1 MRVHEAQRVPILGSS
16 IGCQDVSKLFRRMTR
31 GSSVVL
37 RVARMSS
44 GRLSVSS
51 REDTW
56 KDGQGRCWVS
66 LRWYK
71 APRIG
76 APLKISSSLTDVSW
90 PLELPHTPWSQNKH
104 MGASYITANKMINNL
119 VDHRIT
125 SDKDGRR
132 NRHIG
137 PWGDHSVAV
146 YSSHHRIQNIF
157 SCPAPG
163 PRCGLPSVPLLT
175 QFHRYLQAASED

>member
-1 MRVHEAQRVPILGSS
+1 MRVHEAQHVPILGSS
-16 IGCQDVSKLFRRMTR
+16 IGCQGVSKLSRRMTR

-90 PLELPHTPWSQNKH
+90 PLDLPHTPWSQNKH

-119 VDHRIT
+119 VDHRIMAGGTGISAHEAITALRSTRVIIAFKT
-125 SDKDGRR
+125 SFHVLHLVPDVVYLLYHCQR
-132 NRHIG
+132 NSIDICKLRLKT
-137 PWGDHSVAV
+137 
-146 YSSHHRIQNIF
+146 R
-157 SCPAPG
+157 
-163 PRCGLPSVPLLT
+163 
-175 QFHRYLQAASED
+175 